1 MEFDVYLHHNI
12 LLKI

>member
-1 MEFDVYLHHNI
+1 MYTHNI